1 MLVIISVMTILQP
14 TLFLPLTLFI
24 SVYNL
29 KTTYLHFGFNSNVS
43 MGFKVMKTYVVGIL
57 KGQPFKAL
65 PLHCLHSLRE
75 DKCSKEGV
83 WNKNHTAPYESAAD
97 LLHFPFFRIN
107 STTCQLTKKVS
118 SWKCKK
124 KVVIVLCLPPADR
137 IFGWPLTF
145 INETI
150 IF

>member
-1 MLVIISVMTILQP
+1 MYVRTFSFDGMYSMLVIISVMIILQP

-65 PLHCLHSLRE
+65 PLNCLHSLRE

-83 WNKNHTAPYESAAD
+83 
-97 LLHFPFFRIN
+97 
-107 STTCQLTKKVS
+107 
-118 SWKCKK
+118 
-124 KVVIVLCLPPADR
+124 
-137 IFGWPLTF
+137 
-145 INETI
+145 
-150 IF
+150 